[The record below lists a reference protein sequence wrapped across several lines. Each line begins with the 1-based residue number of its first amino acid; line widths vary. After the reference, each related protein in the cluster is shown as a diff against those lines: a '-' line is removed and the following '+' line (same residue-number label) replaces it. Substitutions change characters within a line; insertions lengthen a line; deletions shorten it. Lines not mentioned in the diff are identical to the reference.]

1 MKPVRLEMTAFGS
14 YAEKAVIPFSD
25 FSHGLFLISGKTG
38 TGKTLIF
45 DAITFALYGEA
56 SGSERKTARMHSDRV
71 SLSVDTVVRLVF
83 LQTIRNTRWKGASI
97 SQKSAGRK
105 MSTETQS
112 RKRN

>member
-56 SGSERKTARMHSDRV
+56 SGSERKTARMHSDRAH
-71 SLSVDTVVRLVF
+71 R
-83 LQTIRNTRWKGASI
+83 
-97 SQKSAGRK
+97 
-105 MSTETQS
+105 
-112 RKRN
+112 